1 MSGGIKLFE
10 PSHCPPNGVFVYLS
24 LPSRGQALHN
34 AVRNGLDVR
43 VLRDLAVLMD
53 SNIRQVADCLDIS
66 RTTLY
71 RRLKLGRFSSKE
83 SDAIVRMAEVLEAAV
98 QLFDDDSDQA
108 IRWMRSS
115 IKGLD
120 NKSPL
125 DSLQTNVES
134 QAVIELIHRLEH
146 GVFS

>member
-1 MSGGIKLFE
+1 LSGGIKMFE
-10 PSHCPPNGVFVYLS
+10 FSHSPPNGVFVYLG
-24 LPSRGQALHN
+24 LPSRGQSLHN

-43 VLRDLAVLMD
+43 VLRNLAVLMD
-53 SNIRQVADCLDIS
+53 SNIRQVSDWLDIS

-71 RRLKLGRFSSKE
+71 RRLKSGRFSSTE
-83 SDAIVRMAEVLEAAV
+83 SDAIVRMAKVLEAAV
-98 QLFDDDSDQA
+98 QLFDDDRDQA

-134 QAVIELIHRLEH
+134 QAVIDLINRLEH

>member
-1 MSGGIKLFE
+1 MFE
-10 PSHCPPNGVFVYLS
+10 FSHSPPSGVFVYLG

-43 VLRDLAVLMD
+43 VLRNLAVLMD
-53 SNIRQVADCLDIS
+53 SNIRQVADWLDIS

-71 RRLKLGRFSSKE
+71 RRLKSGRFSTTE
-83 SDAIVRMAEVLEAAV
+83 SDAIVRMAEVLKAAV
-98 QLFDDDSDQA
+98 QLFDDDRDQA
-108 IRWMRSS
+108 IRWMRSP